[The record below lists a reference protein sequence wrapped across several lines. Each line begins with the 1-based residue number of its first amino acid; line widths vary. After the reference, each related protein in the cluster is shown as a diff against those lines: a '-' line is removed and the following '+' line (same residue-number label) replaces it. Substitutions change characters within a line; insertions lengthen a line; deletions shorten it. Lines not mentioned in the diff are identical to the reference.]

1 MAPEYAVQ
9 MLDKMVNMKYTI
21 PENADT
27 SPEGRDLLQRMLLPD
42 PHQRI
47 QLEQVTGSRGWCM
60 PGQAHLGT
68 LLD

>member
-1 MAPEYAVQ
+1 

-42 PHQRI
+42 PNQRI
-47 QLEQVTGSRGWCM
+47 QLEQVSE
-60 PGQAHLGT
+60 
-68 LLD
+68 